1 MGLTRRSL
9 IAAALASP
17 MVLRGQSA
25 GAQNWPSGI
34 IKIIVPFPPGGTVD
48 PIARL
53 VQTGLQQRL
62 GATIVIEN
70 KPGGSGSAGTAAVA
84 KSAPDGNTWL
94 FVFDTHA
101 VNPFLQNL
109 PFDTEKD
116 LDPVVLIGTAPNV
129 LATHPSRPYKTFAD
143 VIDAAKAKPDTLTY
157 ASVGSGSVGHL
168 TMVQLTKRAGIKM
181 VHVPYRGG
189 GPAMNDA
196 IAGHVDFIIGSAALV
211 MPQVSAA
218 TIRPMLQTGKTRMPS
233 LPAVPTAIES
243 GFAEFESYAW
253 WGVFAPAG
261 TPKPV
266 DRAIRQ
272 RAHRNLA
279 GARHLET
286 DLRNAAGHHAAR
298 RTGGR
303 AQIPQSP
310 DGAVG
315 TGGEGEQYQ
324 GRLSPLLF
332 GIMRKTFVLTRFLC
346 ANRHP
351 VRSKAL

>member
-1 MGLTRRSL
+1 MLVGAVAAPFLTRTRM
-9 IAAALASP
+9 AS
-17 MVLRGQSA
+17 
-25 GAQNWPSGI
+25 AQNWPSGV

-53 VQTGLQQRL
+53 AQTGLQQRL
-62 GATIVIEN
+62 GATVIIEN
-70 KPGGSGSAGTAAVA
+70 RPGASGSTGAGAVA
-84 KSAPDGNTWL
+84 KAAPDGNTWL

-129 LATHPSRPYKTFAD
+129 LATHPSRPYKTLQD

-157 ASVGSGSVGHL
+157 GSVGAGSVGHL

-196 IAGHVDFIIGSAALV
+196 IAGHIDFLIGSAALV

-218 TIRPMLQTGKTRMPS
+218 TIRPILQTGKTRMPT
-233 LPAVPTAIES
+233 LPMVPNAIES
-243 GFAEFESYAW
+243 GFAGFESYAW

-261 TPKPV
+261 TPKPITE
-266 DRAIRQ
+266 RFGNALIETLREPGISKQ
-272 RAHRNLA
+272 ISENLQVNM
-279 GARHLET
+279 L
-286 DLRNAAGHHAAR
+286 L
-298 RTGGR
+298 GGPEDERKFLR
-303 AQIPQSP
+303 AQM
-310 DGAVG
+310 DLWG
-315 TGGEGEQYQ
+315 
-324 GRLSPLLF
+324 
-332 GIMRKTFVLTRFLC
+332 
-346 ANRHP
+346 P
-351 VRSKAL
+351 VVQENNIKGD